1 MLLENKLDNKTIKR
15 LREVTQIMIGYDYYI
30 MHDPLHQQRFT
41 EQLNMFSERLDDLI
55 LHARRFEPQRIPL
68 EVLDEIAI
76 TIGELALVLSDH
88 LAIEHTQAL
97 ARKVISQAKGLRQG
111 VRSGSLSGE
120 PLAGAVKALIEEV
133 HLIIHDD
140 KRAA

>member
-1 MLLENKLDNKTIKR
+1 
-15 LREVTQIMIGYDYYI
+15 
-30 MHDPLHQQRFT
+30 
-41 EQLNMFSERLDDLI
+41 MFSERLDDLI
-55 LHARRFEPQRIPL
+55 LHARRFGPQHIPL

-111 VRSGSLSGE
+111 VRSGALSGE
-120 PLAGAVKALIEEV
+120 QLTGAIKSLIEEV
-133 HLIIHDD
+133 HHIIHED

>member
-1 MLLENKLDNKTIKR
+1 MA
-15 LREVTQIMIGYDYYI
+15 V
-30 MHDPLHQQRFT
+30 P
-41 EQLNMFSERLDDLI
+41 
-55 LHARRFEPQRIPL
+55 PL

-97 ARKVISQAKGLRQG
+97 AREVISHAKGLRQG
-111 VRSGSLSGE
+111 VRSGELSGAQ
-120 PLAGAVKALIEEV
+120 LAGAVGALIEELR
-133 HLIIHDD
+133 LIISED

>member
-1 MLLENKLDNKTIKR
+1 MK
-15 LREVTQIMIGYDYYI
+15 GYDYYI

-55 LHARRFEPQRIPL
+55 LHARRFAPQHIPL

-111 VRSGSLSGE
+111 VRSGALSGE
-120 PLAGAVKALIEEV
+120 QLAGAVKALIEEV
-133 HLIIHDD
+133 HLIIHED